1 MIDTVLVLD
10 VSGSMSGRRLEELQL
25 AVANFMLIS
34 QKIGLEDRIGIV
46 TFGGTAKI
54 LCPLTDNYARLIG
67 YVKNLRADGSTP
79 MAEALAYALKEM
91 IDHAKVVSIE
101 DIQLM
106 PRIILMTDGE
116 PDKESDVIAV
126 ANSLG
131 QLGFPIAC
139 VGVTGCKE
147 SLLRPITR
155 ATKGMFVMASRIE
168 ELSIFFLQQVY
179 LTLYIATMIKE
190 LGNLLNRELLR
201 SFMEEAT
208 GQRIDDDT
216 LDMIIVM
223 LDGMVKGRGEP
234 SSRGRVQQP
243 AQRRITYTDDERT
256 PMRSQY
262 QYKQPSR
269 GCCCTIL

>member
-1 MIDTVLVLD
+1 LD
-10 VSGSMSGRRLEELQL
+10 VSGSMAGRRLEELQL
-25 AVANFMLIS
+25 AVANFLLIT
-34 QKIGLEDRIGIV
+34 QKLGLEDRIGIV
-46 TFGGTAKI
+46 TFGGTARI
-54 LCPLTDNYARLIG
+54 LCSLTDNYSRLIG

-91 IDHAKVVSIE
+91 LDHAKIVSIE

-116 PDKESDVIAV
+116 PDNERAVLDVAS
-126 ANSLG
+126 SLG
-131 QLGFPIAC
+131 QIGFPIAC

-147 SLLRPITR
+147 SLLRQITR
-155 ATKGMFVMASRIE
+155 STKGMFVMASRIE

-190 LGNLLNRELLR
+190 LGNLLNREMLR
-201 SFMEEAT
+201 AFMEEAT

-223 LDGMVKGRGEP
+223 LDGMVKGQGGNAPR
-234 SSRGRVQQP
+234 RVQQP
-243 AQRRITYTDDERT
+243 ARRQITYESETT
-256 PMRSQY
+256 PIYRSTYNSSYSY
-262 QYKQPSR
+262 QQPSR